1 MSDLAPNST
10 PIEQLFEML
19 QSSTQA
25 EEDFYKPENL
35 RYVLYARKSTTDET
49 RQAKS
54 KEDQIAECKER
65 VVGHD
70 GVSLDEKDIIKEDGS
85 AKEPDIRPL
94 FRKMLDDV
102 ISGKYDGIIS
112 YHPDRLARNMKEAGE
127 IIDLLDKGI
136 IKDLRFATSVFENN
150 PTGKM
155 LLGVSFVLAKQFSEH
170 QSEVVTRGN
179 KRKTLSGKFLRSFL
193 HGYLKTEKGRLYPD
207 GENYTIIKH
216 AFDMRIE
223 GKSQADIMRYLNSRS
238 DYRVFKYK
246 QDGHFAY
253 NWDKD
258 SVSKLLSDPTYAGI
272 IRYSGGVVNIIE
284 KYGFTPAVSADDF
297 LKINQAKNFM
307 SSKFKSAITTPSDDV
322 KANLLL
328 GRVFCKSCGK
338 SLSSGITIKPRG
350 NYYRYRCE
358 TDGCVMKNKGPRA
371 KIITDFAI
379 DYLDKYRFTTKSNYA
394 HYAKDLA
401 ESRQADLTKLY
412 SIVSSLNKQITDT
425 TRQYNEAK
433 LIVQG
438 PDKELAEHYKDDL
451 KEYRANLK
459 KLKKNFKLAKSEQE
473 RLKAAIPTYE
483 KYLELFDNV
492 GNLLRSTKSITVFD
506 KILEKFISN
515 LVLEGELVPP
525 KNKITRWKVVDI
537 KLKEPYAGFL
547 SVKDFDSGREELLLL
562 ELYEYIVEEHEAA
575 LTLLEDLRVAA
586 EYSGT
591 QIDRVPVI

>member
-10 PIEQLFEML
+10 PLEQLFEML

-25 EEDFYKPENL
+25 EEDLCKPENL

-70 GVSLDEKDIIKEDGS
+70 GVSLDEHDIIKEDGS

-155 LLGVSFVLAKQFSEH
+155 LLGISFVLAKQFSEH

-216 AFDMRIE
+216 AFDMRIG

-246 QDGHFAY
+246 QDGHFTY
-253 NWDKD
+253 KWDKD
-258 SVSKLLSDPTYAGI
+258 SVSDLLSDSTYAGV
-272 IRYSGGVVNIIE
+272 IRYSGGVVKIGEI
-284 KYGFTPAVSADDF
+284 YGFTTAIEPADF
-297 LKINQAKNFM
+297 LKINQAKDFM
-307 SSKFKSAITTPSDDV
+307 SSKFKSAITAPSDKM

-328 GRVFCKSCGK
+328 GKVFCKSCCK
-338 SLSSGITIKPRG
+338 SLSSGITVKKTI

-358 TDGCVMKNKGPRA
+358 TDGCEMKDKGPRA
-371 KIITDFAI
+371 KIITDYAI
-379 DYLDKYRFTTKSNYA
+379 DYLDKYRFTTKSNYNN
-394 HYAKDLA
+394 YAQELA
-401 ESRQADLTKLY
+401 DSRQSRLRQLY

-425 TRQYNEAK
+425 RREYNRAK
-433 LIVQG
+433 QIVAG
-438 PDKELAEHYKDDL
+438 EDKELAEHYKDDL
-451 KEYRANLK
+451 KDYKAELK
-459 KLKKNFKLAKSEQE
+459 RLNKAHKIATTEQE
-473 RLKAAIPTYE
+473 RLRTAIPNYE
-483 KYLELFDNV
+483 NYLELFDNV
-492 GNLLRSTKSITVFD
+492 ADLLRSTKSITVFNG
-506 KILEKFISN
+506 ILEKFISN
-515 LVLEGELVPP
+515 LVVEGEFVPP

-547 SVKDFDSGREELLLL
+547 SVNDFDSGR
-562 ELYEYIVEEHEAA
+562 
-575 LTLLEDLRVAA
+575 
-586 EYSGT
+586 G
-591 QIDRVPVI
+591 

>member
-1 MSDLAPNST
+1 MSDLAPNSS
-10 PIEQLFEML
+10 PLEQLFEML
-19 QSSTQA
+19 KSSTQA
-25 EEDFYKPENL
+25 EEDLYKPENL

-49 RQAKS
+49 RQVKS
-54 KEDQIAECKER
+54 KEDQVAECKER

-70 GVSLDEKDIIKEDGS
+70 GVSLDENDIIKEDGS

-136 IKDLRFATSVFENN
+136 IKDLRFATSSFENN

-193 HGYLKTEKGRLYPD
+193 HGYLKTEDGRLYPD

-223 GKSQADIMRYLNSRS
+223 GKTQSDIMRYLNDRS

-246 QDGHFAY
+246 QEGHFTY
-253 NWDKD
+253 HWDKD
-258 SVSKLLSDPTYAGI
+258 SVSKVLSDPTYAGI
-272 IRYSGGVVNIIE
+272 IRYSGGVVKLE
-284 KYGFTPAVSADDF
+284 EVYDFTPMIDPADF

-307 SSKFKSAITTPSDDV
+307 SSKFKSAITAPSDKV

-328 GRVFCKSCGK
+328 GKVFCKSCGK
-338 SLSSGITIKPRG
+338 SLSSGISVKKDV

-371 KIITDFAI
+371 KVITDFSI
-379 DYLDKYRFTTKSNYA
+379 DYLDKYRFTTKNNYENYA
-394 HYAKDLA
+394 QEVA
-401 ESRQADLTKLY
+401 ESRESRLKQLY

-425 TRQYNEAK
+425 QRNYNEAK
-433 LIVQG
+433 LIVLG
-438 PDKELAEHYKDDL
+438 ADKELAEHYKEDL
-451 KEYRANLK
+451 KEYKAELK
-459 KLKKNFKLAKSEQE
+459 RLNKAHKLAKAEQE
-473 RLKAAIPTYE
+473 RLKTVIPTYE
-483 KYLELFDNV
+483 KYL
-492 GNLLRSTKSITVFD
+492 
-506 KILEKFISN
+506 
-515 LVLEGELVPP
+515 
-525 KNKITRWKVVDI
+525 
-537 KLKEPYAGFL
+537 
-547 SVKDFDSGREELLLL
+547 
-562 ELYEYIVEEHEAA
+562 
-575 LTLLEDLRVAA
+575 
-586 EYSGT
+586 
-591 QIDRVPVI
+591 

>member
-1 MSDLAPNST
+1 MADLAPNSS
-10 PIEQLFEML
+10 PLEQLFEML
-19 QSSTQA
+19 KSSTQA
-25 EEDFYKPENL
+25 ENDLYQPENL

-54 KEDQIAECKER
+54 KADQIAECRER
-65 VVGHD
+65 VVGRD
-70 GVSLDEKDIIKEDGS
+70 GVSLDEGDIIEEDGS

-94 FRKMLDDV
+94 FRRMLDDV

-136 IKDLRFATSVFENN
+136 IKDLRFATSTFENN

-193 HGYLKTEKGRLYPD
+193 HGYLKTEDGRLYPD
-207 GENYTIIKH
+207 GENYSIIKH

-223 GKSQADIMRYLNSRS
+223 GKSQAEIMRYLNSRS

-246 QDGHFAY
+246 QDGHFTY

-258 SVSKLLSDPTYAGI
+258 SVSKVLIDPTYAGI
-272 IRYSGGVVNIIE
+272 IRYSGGVVKLE
-284 KYGFTPAVSADDF
+284 EVYDFTPALDPADF
-297 LKINQAKNFM
+297 LKINQAKDFM
-307 SSKFKSAITTPSDDV
+307 SSKFKSAITAPSDKV

-328 GRVFCKSCGK
+328 GKVFCKSCGK
-338 SLSSGITIKPRG
+338 SLSSGITVKKDI

-358 TDGCVMKNKGPRA
+358 TDGCNMKNKGPRA
-371 KIITDFAI
+371 KVITDYAI
-379 DYLDKYRFTTKSNYA
+379 DYLDKYRFTTQSNYDN
-394 HYAKDLA
+394 YAEEVA
-401 ESRQADLTKLY
+401 ESREARLKQLY

-425 TRQYNEAK
+425 QRNYNEAK

-438 PDKELAEHYKDDL
+438 PDKELAEHYKGDL
-451 KEYRANLK
+451 NEYKAELK
-459 KLKKNFKLAKSEQE
+459 KLNNALKIAKAEQQ
-473 RLKAAIPTYE
+473 RLKTVIPNYE
-483 KYLELFDNV
+483 SYLELFENV
-492 GNLLRSTKSITVFD
+492 ADLLRSTKSITVFN

-515 LVLEGELVPP
+515 LVVEGEFVPP

-537 KLKEPYAGFL
+537 KLKEPYAEFL
-547 SVKDFDSGREELLLL
+547 KSQNFELGR
-562 ELYEYIVEEHEAA
+562 
-575 LTLLEDLRVAA
+575 
-586 EYSGT
+586 G
-591 QIDRVPVI
+591 DRT

>member
-1 MSDLAPNST
+1 MGK
-10 PIEQLFEML
+10 
-19 QSSTQA
+19 SSTQA

-65 VVGHD
+65 VVGRE
-70 GVSLDEKDIIKEDGS
+70 GVSLDENDIIKEDGS

-94 FRKMLDDV
+94 FHKMLDDV
-102 ISGKYDGIIS
+102 ISGKYDGIIA

-193 HGYLKTEKGRLYPD
+193 HGYIKTEDGRLYPD

-238 DYRVFKYK
+238 DYRLFKYK

-253 NWDKD
+253 KWDKD
-258 SVSKLLSDPTYAGI
+258 SVSDLLSDSTFAGV
-272 IRYSGGVVNIIE
+272 IRYSGGVVKLGEI
-284 KYGFTPAVSADDF
+284 YDFTIAIDPADF
-297 LKINQAKNFM
+297 LKINQAKDFM
-307 SSKFKSAITTPSDDV
+307 SSKFKSAITATSDKV
-322 KANLLL
+322 KANLLN
-328 GRVFCKSCGK
+328 GIVICNSCGK
-338 SLSSGITIKPRG
+338 SLSSGITVKKTV

-358 TDGCVMKNKGPRA
+358 TDGCEMKDKGPRA
-371 KIITDFAI
+371 KVITDYAV
-379 DYLDKYRFTTKSNYA
+379 DYLDKYRFTTRSNYNN
-394 HYAKDLA
+394 YAKELA
-401 ESRQADLTKLY
+401 DSRQSRLRELH

-425 TRQYNEAK
+425 RRGYNRAK
-433 LIVQG
+433 QIVAG
-438 PDKELAEHYKDDL
+438 EDKELAEHYKDDL
-451 KEYRANLK
+451 KEYKAEIKRLNNAH
-459 KLKKNFKLAKSEQE
+459 KLATAEQK
-473 RLKAAIPTYE
+473 RLKTAIPTYE

-492 GNLLRSTKSITVFD
+492 GDLLRSTKSITVFD

-547 SVKDFDSGREELLLL
+547 SVKDFDSGRNTDTANEPALDTLYNLLLHYKL
-562 ELYEYIVEEHEAA
+562 LLSKLTDLNQLVADLIKPERAVE
-575 LTLLEDLRVAA
+575 TQFLL
-586 EYSGT
+586 
-591 QIDRVPVI
+591 